1 MTDGPEKLRRGAGKS
16 SRRTPSLTL
25 SRVVGYLIVP
35 LYVAGVCATYLLEY
49 GAGLRGEAGLIA
61 NIESALLNVSLSAFA
76 VVGALLLVKRPENPI
91 GWIMAAVAFMLSV
104 CITGGYYA
112 TYVMLTQG
120 QPDALAVFG
129 AWIFNCFWFLML
141 ALTFVYLPLLFPD
154 GRLLSRRWLP
164 VAVVAG
170 AMPLTVVVLRALMDT
185 IPVNEARG
193 YKIDN
198 PIGIEGLGRVE
209 DLPIYGALNVLFFVG
224 FAGVV
229 ASVVVRFRRSRGVER
244 QQMKWFAYVIV
255 VLIGGSVLTGTISG
269 VTGVGWLEESSFI
282 LSVVG
287 LVSLPMTVGIAI
299 FRYRLY
305 EIDIIINRTLVYG
318 PLTSTLALVYFGGG
332 ATTQLVFRALT
343 GQQQQP
349 QLAIVISTLVIAA
362 LFNPLRRR
370 IQAFI
375 DRRFYRNKYDARKTL
390 EAFSARLRDETDLD
404 ALNDELV
411 GVVRQTIQPAHV
423 SLWLRPDTLING
435 KQEDQPTNSM

>member
-1 MTDGPEKLRRGAGKS
+1 
-16 SRRTPSLTL
+16 LTL

-49 GAGLRGEAGLIA
+49 GAGLREEAGLIA

-244 QQMKWFAYVIV
+244 QQMKWFTSAIV
-255 VLIGGSVLTGTISG
+255 VLLGGSLLFGAVSQA
-269 VTGVGWLEESSFI
+269 TGVRWMDDVGFV
-282 LSVVG
+282 LSMAG
-287 LVSLPMTVGIAI
+287 LASLPATVGIAI
-299 FRYRLY
+299 LRYRLY
-305 EIDIIINRTLVYG
+305 DIDLLINRALVYG
-318 PLTSTLALVYFGGG
+318 LLTAMLVLFYLGGVVSLQAAFRFLTGQESTLAVV
-332 ATTQLVFRALT
+332 A
-343 GQQQQP
+343 
-349 QLAIVISTLVIAA
+349 STLTIAA

-370 IQAFI
+370 VQSLV
-375 DRRFYRNKYDARKTL
+375 DRHFYRSKYDAAKTL
-390 EAFSARLRDETDLD
+390 AAFGSRLREETDLD
-404 ALNDELV
+404 ALCGDLV
-411 GVVRQTIQPAHV
+411 GVASRTVQPEHV
-423 SLWLRPDTLING
+423 SLWLRPDTKHEARSAPLEQSG
-435 KQEDQPTNSM
+435 HDE